1 MFEPSPTDSFL
12 EPVHAGGLGTAV
24 VWGCRLVLGAAL
36 AALVRM
42 AFLSAALPSCGP
54 GPAPDRWPT
63 LLPALVVA
71 ALVVGGAGWLVGRL
85 KRMDSALTF
94 FFAVA
99 GVMVVALFALG
110 IVVLAMSFMT
120 LC

>member
-1 MFEPSPTDSFL
+1 MFEPSPTDSSI
-12 EPVHAGGLGTAV
+12 EPAHAGGLGSAV

-42 AFLSAALPSCGP
+42 AFVSAALPSCGP
-54 GPAPDRWPT
+54 GPTPDRWPT
-63 LLPALVVA
+63 LLPALAVA
-71 ALVVGGAGWLVGRL
+71 TLVVSGAGWFGGRL
-85 KRMDSALTF
+85 KRMDSALSF

-99 GVMVVALFALG
+99 GVMVVAIFALG
-110 IVVLAMSFMT
+110 IVLLAMSFMT

>member
-1 MFEPSPTDSFL
+1 LAPSDSFID
-12 EPVHAGGLGTAV
+12 PAHAGGLGSAV

-42 AFLSAALPSCGP
+42 ALLSAALPSCGP
-54 GPAPDRWPT
+54 GPAPNRWPT
-63 LLPALVVA
+63 LLPALAVA
-71 ALVVGGAGWLVGRL
+71 TLVVSGAGWAVGRL
-85 KRMDSALTF
+85 KRMDSALSF

-99 GVMVVALFALG
+99 GVMVVAMFALAL
-110 IVVLAMSFMT
+110 VLLAMSFLT